1 VGVLPVDSL
10 SIFSSLAPPTP
21 EESTA
26 FTTMESTP
34 AAVRALE
41 DPALWKDRSV
51 RSVRRAAEF
60 SWDESARRLLAAAE
74 EAVALRKQGR
84 RRR

>member
-1 VGVLPVDSL
+1 
-10 SIFSSLAPPTP
+10 
-21 EESTA
+21 
-26 FTTMESTP
+26 MESTP

-41 DPALWKDRSV
+41 DPALWKD

-74 EAVALRKQGR
+74 EAVALREQGR
-84 RRR
+84 RRRYGLC